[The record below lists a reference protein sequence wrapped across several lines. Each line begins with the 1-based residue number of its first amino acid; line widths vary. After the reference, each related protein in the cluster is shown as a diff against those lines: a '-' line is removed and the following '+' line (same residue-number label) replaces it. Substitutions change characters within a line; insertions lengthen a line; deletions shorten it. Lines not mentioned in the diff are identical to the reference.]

1 MGQREGMR
9 RILPGRRPLFRRS
22 LFRLRLLSLLWS
34 KSLDE
39 SSEEK
44 EEMNILG
51 WITRHPFY
59 STVIYYIAA
68 FTLMGIVFVVRGT

>member
-1 MGQREGMR
+1 
-9 RILPGRRPLFRRS
+9 
-22 LFRLRLLSLLWS
+22 LWS

-44 EEMNILG
+44 EEVNILG

-59 STVIYYIAA
+59 STLIYYIAA